1 MEERLP
7 LMSDFRRLCEANCV
21 VHLSRGQKGMKA
33 WPINRFKTTG
43 SSGTSIPS
51 LLLA

>member
-21 VHLSRGQKGMKA
+21 VHLSAAKKA
-33 WPINRFKTTG
+33 
-43 SSGTSIPS
+43 
-51 LLLA
+51 